1 MKLLHLLQVYG
12 FSKYSVRE
20 RGNCLEPTPVQ
31 VFLFV
36 FCFLFF
42 GGEGDL
48 CNYYC
53 VFYFIP
59 RSISCLCL
67 LMLEVDCRVT
77 VTSHNIHDKPTE
89 QAGMLGNQVKYLQVK
104 STHKKNIVTSSVKI
118 WIYFPNIFDSYDN
131 NANIKISITLPG
143 RLFNKS
149 NIHACT

>member
-1 MKLLHLLQVYG
+1 MCASSPLGPQNSLCSGPFICTLMVLIEHMHIKKRYRKMKVLHLLHVYG

-20 RGNCLEPTPVQ
+20 KGNCLELTPVQ

-36 FCFLFF
+36 FCFLFL

-59 RSISCLCL
+59 RSISFLCL

-89 QAGMLGNQVKYLQVK
+89 QAGMLGN
-104 STHKKNIVTSSVKI
+104 
-118 WIYFPNIFDSYDN
+118 
-131 NANIKISITLPG
+131 
-143 RLFNKS
+143 
-149 NIHACT
+149 